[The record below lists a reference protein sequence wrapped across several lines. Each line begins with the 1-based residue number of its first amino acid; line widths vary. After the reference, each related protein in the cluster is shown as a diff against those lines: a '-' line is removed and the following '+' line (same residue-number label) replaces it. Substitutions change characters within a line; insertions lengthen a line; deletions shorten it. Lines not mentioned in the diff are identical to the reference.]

1 MSTISSLITD
11 IRYEINDTESTRW
24 ETDTPILAYIK
35 RAVTRANRICQ
46 RNGLHFAKKKAT
58 IPTVASQAYVSLP
71 ADFDIDISLFRDA
84 NHTKLTK
91 RTEDEWEQIVT
102 AESLTSW
109 MLDLENNYILLVG
122 TPVGVENLTFWY
134 YPKVDVSAYTTAT
147 TMPWSGRLDDTIIEY
162 VASRLKNV
170 DEFDLTA
177 DQQFLTDF
185 ENQII
190 QAYDPLNPTIIPG
203 DGWMNNMG

>member
-24 ETDTPILAYIK
+24 TTDTPILSYIK

-46 RNGLHFAKKKAT
+46 RNGMHFAKKKAT

-71 ADFDIDISLFRDA
+71 ADFDIDIRNLPL
-84 NHTKLTK
+84 KLSEVIRGDDK
-91 RTEDEWEQIVT
+91 SVT

-190 QAYDPLNPTIIPG
+190 QAYEPLNPTIIPG

>member
-46 RNGLHFAKKKAT
+46 RNGMHFAKKKTT

-122 TPVGVENLTFWY
+122 TPAGVENLTFWY
-134 YPKVDVSAYTTAT
+134 YPKVDVSAYTTET

-190 QAYDPLNPTIIPG
+190 QAYGPLNPTIIPG